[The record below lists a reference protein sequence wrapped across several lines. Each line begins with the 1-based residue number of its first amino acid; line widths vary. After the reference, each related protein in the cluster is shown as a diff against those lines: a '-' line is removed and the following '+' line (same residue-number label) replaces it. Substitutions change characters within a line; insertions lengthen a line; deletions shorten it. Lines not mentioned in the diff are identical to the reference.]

1 MELTGYQKIHFRDT
15 IIFLALNVSYFYF
28 YLLNFLSHIFTANDL
43 SQMSQYVFMTLFH
56 SWTIVSSK

>member
-15 IIFLALNVSYFYF
+15 IFLAVNVSSFYF
-28 YLLNFLSHIFTANDL
+28 YLLNFPSHIFTANDL